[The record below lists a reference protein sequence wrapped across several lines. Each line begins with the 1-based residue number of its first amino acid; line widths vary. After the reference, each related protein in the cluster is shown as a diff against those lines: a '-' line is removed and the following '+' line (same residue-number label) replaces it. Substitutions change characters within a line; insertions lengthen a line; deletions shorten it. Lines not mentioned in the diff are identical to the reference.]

1 MPANVHCMRI
11 DRQARCASGVVALSA
26 PGAHNAPMAK
36 RPASQHYIRSWRKHR
51 GLTLEQLAE
60 RIGMTHQNLGKIE
73 RGIVPYNQVLLEAL
87 ADQLRCEPADLIIRD
102 PDSPNGIWTI
112 WEGLAP
118 VQRKQLTEIAET
130 LKKAS

>member
-1 MPANVHCMRI
+1 MTDNVHCVRI
-11 DRQARCASGVVALSA
+11 HRQGHCASGVVALATSGAQSA
-26 PGAHNAPMAK
+26 HMAK
-36 RPASQHYIRSWRKHR
+36 RPVSQHYIRSWRKFR

-73 RGIVPYNQVLLEAL
+73 RGLVPYNQVLLEAL
-87 ADQLRCEPADLIIRD
+87 ADQLRCEPADLLIRD
-102 PDSPNGIWTI
+102 PNSPNGLWSI

-118 VQRKQLTEIAET
+118 VQRVQLAEIAET

>member
-1 MPANVHCMRI
+1 
-11 DRQARCASGVVALSA
+11 
-26 PGAHNAPMAK
+26 MAK
-36 RPASQHYIRSWRKHR
+36 RPISQHYIRSWRKHR

-73 RGIVPYNQVLLEAL
+73 RGLVPYNQVLLEAL
-87 ADQLRCEPADLIIRD
+87 AEELRCEPGDLIIRD
-102 PDSPNGIWTI
+102 PESPTGIWSI

-118 VQRKQLTEIAET
+118 VQRKQLAEIAET